1 MDTPSLTL
9 PSRWVGMLLAAVV
22 VAAGVVVVVE
32 VTRRTPEGG
41 LVYVAASNSSDEKWG
56 LGSATDRR
64 RPPVDTAELRAI
76 AADPTWQ
83 RWTPPAG

>member
-1 MDTPSLTL
+1 VLGRT
-9 PSRWVGMLLAAVV
+9 SRWAAQ
-22 VAAGVVVVVE
+22 GVVVVE